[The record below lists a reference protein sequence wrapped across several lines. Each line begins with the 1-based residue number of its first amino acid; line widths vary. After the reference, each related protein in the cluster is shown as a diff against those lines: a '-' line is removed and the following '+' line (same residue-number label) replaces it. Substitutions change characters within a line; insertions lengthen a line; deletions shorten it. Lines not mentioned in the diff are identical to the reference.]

1 VARVLEIRRVDNV
14 EQLGQTGIFVA
25 AQRRVDDMVGE
36 DAGFF
41 GVVTNAP
48 HRPFGQTLRLGD
60 VEVNAVNGQ
69 IWHSGSSQKDRMGHE
84 M

>member
-36 DAGFF
+36 NARFV
-41 GVVTNAP
+41 VVTNAP

-84 M
+84 MW